1 MRIIVQILT
10 NALAI
15 SLAAYFVPGIS
26 FDGDLFTLVIA
37 GLVLGL
43 INFFLKP
50 VLKIISIPLIILSLG
65 LFTVIINIG
74 MLWMLEY
81 FIKELTITG
90 FWAYFWGTMVMSI
103 VNIFVGI
110 TIKKDI

>member
-15 SLAAYFVPGIS
+15 ALAAKIVPGII
-26 FDGDLFTLVIA
+26 FTGDLFTLVIA

-43 INFFLKP
+43 INFFVKP
-50 VLKIISIPLIILSLG
+50 ILKIISIPLIVVTLG
-65 LFTVIINIG
+65 LFTLIINMA
-74 MLWMLEY
+74 MLWALEY
-81 FIKELTITG
+81 LIIELTING
-90 FWAYFWGTMVMSI
+90 FWAFFWGTIVMSA
-103 VNIFVGI
+103 VNIFVSM